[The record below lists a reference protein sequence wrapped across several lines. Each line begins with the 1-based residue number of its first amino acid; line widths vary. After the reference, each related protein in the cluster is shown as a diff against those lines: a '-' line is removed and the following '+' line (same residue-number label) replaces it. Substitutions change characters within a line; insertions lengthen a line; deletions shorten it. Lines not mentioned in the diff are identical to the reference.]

1 MHGTSRGFFQIW
13 ILFSGKYTFVYVL
26 HNILYH
32 SKQLLQ
38 SDTLNPIWIYVLPME
53 INAEPLT
60 DDRFIVTLRAR
71 GTCIKG

>member
-38 SDTLNPIWIYVLPME
+38 SDTLNPVWIYVLPMDL
-53 INAEPLT
+53 NAEP
-60 DDRFIVTLRAR
+60 
-71 GTCIKG
+71 